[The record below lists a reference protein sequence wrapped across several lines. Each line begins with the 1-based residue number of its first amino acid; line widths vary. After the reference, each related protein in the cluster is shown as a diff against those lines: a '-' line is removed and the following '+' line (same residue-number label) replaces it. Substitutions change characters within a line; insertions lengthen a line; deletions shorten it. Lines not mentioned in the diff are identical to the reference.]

1 MWVSKWN
8 APKMEPAKLNGIKE
22 GAQQREEETHP
33 AAEKKGCGGEGPYM
47 LAQLPAELRHS
58 FKSKIS
64 GQKDSKT
71 YPCDSQI

>member
-1 MWVSKWN
+1 MSKWN
-8 APKMEPAKLNGIKE
+8 DTEMEPAELNGIKE
-22 GAQQREEETHP
+22 RAQQREEETP
-33 AAEKKGCGGEGPYM
+33 PPAEKKGWGGDGPYM